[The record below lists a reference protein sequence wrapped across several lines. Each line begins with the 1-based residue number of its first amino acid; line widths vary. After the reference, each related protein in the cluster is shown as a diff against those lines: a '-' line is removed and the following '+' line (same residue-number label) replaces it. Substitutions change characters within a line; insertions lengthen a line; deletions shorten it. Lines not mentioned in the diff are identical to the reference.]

1 MSHCCFYFSCLT
13 TYEAEWHF
21 LGHNSVSVAPILV
34 PFGFWKII
42 CNVFFFFVPDYS
54 NTFDLFPERKD
65 LFFEIFNLQYEW
77 HFSWNWFVILWCIYY
92 LCITDWQIASRQVA
106 LFNLYF
112 PLGPGLS
119 FCEPCQCINESQD
132 DRSISGALFQTIY
145 ILTILNC
152 HYTSNQWHSI
162 RHNDLEYFGP
172 FSVPWVLGYFSFMGH
187 LIFVVAF

>member
-1 MSHCCFYFSCLT
+1 MALSWAQQRFCCAHSCAFWFLRDYLQCFFLFLT
-13 TYEAEWHF
+13 TQIHSNCFPNGKISF
-21 LGHNSVSVAPILV
+21 LKFS
-34 PFGFWKII
+34 
-42 CNVFFFFVPDYS
+42 
-54 NTFDLFPERKD
+54 
-65 LFFEIFNLQYEW
+65 IFNMND
-77 HFSWNWFVILWCIYY
+77 FSWNWFVILWCIYY
-92 LCITDWQIASRQVA
+92 LCITDWQITSRQVA

-172 FSVPWVLGYFSFMGH
+172 FSVPLVLGYFSFMSH
-187 LIFVVAF
+187 